1 MAEDNKKKKTMK
13 LPIIISITLSIVIII
28 LILFFTVDAKTLGQ
42 LSRVKI
48 KYEFFLIAIG
58 LNILY
63 WFLWG
68 ARMKVVANAIDKNV
82 KISLW
87 ESTKIVIANLF
98 LAGITPSAAGGEPVR
113 AYLLYKDGMTFGS
126 ATAAVL
132 GERFIDA
139 IFILI
144 MIPIG
149 LFIFKDIKDLGFIS
163 VGLTVGVVVFVL
175 LIILFIYIIIRPNK
189 VKSFLFFLS
198 KKFTRFSKSKYSE
211 NKGIKRINSFVDDF
225 HSSMYSLSSGN
236 KKSLVLASILTVLFW
251 STGFLIPSFIL
262 LGLGLPPFFIE
273 SYAAQGLLLI
283 IIMLPLTPG
292 SAGIAE
298 VGIYGLYGVL
308 IGTSSGILIGVF
320 VILYRFI
327 SFHMGLIAGAIFQ
340 YRIFKSVASF
350 SMDMIKTHEE
360 KPEYK

>member
-1 MAEDNKKKKTMK
+1 VTEDNKKKKTMK
-13 LPIIISITLSIVIII
+13 LPIIISVTLSIVIII

-48 KYEFFLIAIG
+48 KYEFFLIAIV

-68 ARMKVVANAIDKNV
+68 ARMKIVANAIDKNV

-98 LAGITPSAAGGEPVR
+98 LADITPSAAGGEPIR
-113 AYLLYKDGMTFGS
+113 IYLLYKDGMTFGG
-126 ATAAVL
+126 ATGAIL

-139 IFILI
+139 IFMLI
-144 MIPIG
+144 MVPIG
-149 LFIFKDIKDLGFIS
+149 IFIYKDIKDLGFIS
-163 VGLTVGVVVFVL
+163 LGLTVGVVVFIL
-175 LIILFIYIIIRPNK
+175 LIILFIYIIIRPNS
-189 VKSFLFFLS
+189 VKSFLFYLS
-198 KKFTRFSKSKYSE
+198 KKLSRFSKSKDDG
-211 NKGIKRINSFVDDF
+211 NKAINRINSFVDDF
-225 HSSMYSLSSGN
+225 HSSMYSLSGSN
-236 KKSLVLASILTVLFW
+236 KKSLFLASVLTVLFW

-273 SYAAQGLLLI
+273 SYAAQALLLI

-308 IGTSSGILIGVF
+308 IGTTSSSLIGVF

-350 SMDMIKTHEE
+350 SLDTLKKEE
-360 KPEYK
+360 